1 MRAALFGAERN
12 GAAGLVGGGKAPIW
26 PDGSAKA
33 LVEPRSVLDCTRS
46 PSPNNSTSTLSSSL
60 GGGAADSTGVAT
72 VSNNSTAAA
81 AEATKWG
88 APGEHDGGG
97 KEEWAGGYELP
108 PIPGG
113 LDMGLVGG
121 ESWDAVL
128 GNAAAA
134 GQDQMFF
141 NRIIGA
147 TGDLDQ
153 PGPPLQVHQQPLQ
166 DHRSLLDNA
175 VFGFPM
181 TDPLGFSLDPHLS
194 SVASDLSSPRAV
206 SHTTNSGGGSKGSL
220 AFGHFSPE
228 SASLQPPPPPMLFH
242 EGIDTKP
249 SLLAAQP
256 PGLLHQHQHQ
266 PPPPASTFFMPH
278 PSFPGHNQQSTLLL
292 PPPKRHQSMADDLF
306 LAQNRLPPVTAAQ
319 GLAFP
324 ILHGPAPFQLQ
335 PSPPPP
341 RGALKTTAAEAA
353 QQQLLDELA
362 AAAKAAEAG
371 NSTGAREI
379 LARLNHQLPLLGK
392 PFLRSAS
399 YLKEALLL
407 ALAEGHHSASRL
419 TSPFD
424 VVLKLAAYKS
434 FSDLSPVLQFTDF
447 TATQALLDE
456 ISGSGASC
464 IHVIDFDLGVG
475 GQWASFLQELA
486 YRGCAGGAALPLV
499 KLTAFV
505 SAASHHP
512 LELHLTRDNIAQFA
526 ADLGIPFEFNVVSVD
541 AFNPAELISP
551 IGNEVVAVSL
561 PVGCSAR
568 APPLPA
574 ILGLVK
580 QLTPKI
586 VVAIDHGGDRADLPF
601 SQHFLNCFQSC
612 MFLLDSLDAAGID
625 ADSAC
630 KIDKFL
636 IQPRIEDAVLGRCK
650 VDKPIAWR
658 SAFAAAGFA
667 PVPPSNLAEAQAD
680 CLLKRVQVR
689 GFHVEK
695 GGVGLTLY
703 WQRGELVTVS
713 AWRC

>member
-1 MRAALFGAERN
+1 MRAALFGAERS
-12 GAAGLVGGGKAPIW
+12 GAADLVGGGKAQFW
-26 PDGSAKA
+26 PEGKGKA
-33 LVEPRSVLDCTRS
+33 LLEPRSVLDCTRS
-46 PSPNNSTSTLSSSL
+46 LSPNNSTSTLSSSL
-60 GGGAADSTGVAT
+60 GGGGSDSTGVAA
-72 VSNNSTAAA
+72 VSDNSAAAAA

-88 APGEHDGGG
+88 APGEHGGGG
-97 KEEWAGGYELP
+97 KEWGAGGELP

-134 GQDQMFF
+134 GQDQSFL
-141 NRIIGA
+141 NWIIGA
-147 TGDLDQ
+147 AGELDQ
-153 PGPPLQVHQQPLQ
+153 PGPPLPVHQQPL
-166 DHRSLLDNA
+166 LDNA
-175 VFGFPM
+175 GFGFPAA
-181 TDPLGFSLDPHLS
+181 DPLGFSLDPHIGG
-194 SVASDLSSPRAV
+194 VASDMSSPGAV
-206 SHTTNSGGGSKGSL
+206 SHTTNSGGDNKASSGFGLFPPESGSL
-220 AFGHFSPE
+220 H
-228 SASLQPPPPPMLFH
+228 PPPPPVLFH

-249 SLLAAQP
+249 PLPATQS
-256 PGLLHQHQHQ
+256 PGLLLHQYQHQ
-266 PPPPASTFFMPH
+266 PPPPAATFFMPL
-278 PSFPGHNQQSTLLL
+278 PSFPDHNQQSPLQ
-292 PPPKRHQSMADDLF
+292 PPPKRHQSVADDVYLTR
-306 LAQNRLPPVTAAQ
+306 NRLPPALVSQ

-324 ILHGPAPFQLQ
+324 PLHGAAPFQLQ

-341 RGALKTTAAEAA
+341 LRGAMKTTAAEAA
-353 QQQLLDELA
+353 QQQLLEELA

-371 NSTGAREI
+371 NSIGAREI
-379 LARLNHQLPLLGK
+379 LARLNHQLPPLGK

-399 YLKEALLL
+399 YLREALLL
-407 ALAEGHHSASRL
+407 ALGEGHHGASRL
-419 TSPFD
+419 TSPLD
-424 VVLKLAAYKS
+424 VALKLAAYKS
-434 FSDLSPVLQFTDF
+434 FSDLSPVLQFTNF

-456 ISGSGASC
+456 IAGTAASC
-464 IHVIDFDLGVG
+464 IHIIDFDLGVG

-486 YRGCAGGAALPLV
+486 HRRGAGGAALPFF

-512 LELHLTRDNIAQFA
+512 LELRLTRDNISQFA
-526 ADLGIPFEFNVVSVD
+526 ADLGIPFEFNAISVD
-541 AFNPAELISP
+541 AFNPAELTSP
-551 IGNEVVAVSL
+551 TGDEVVAVCL
-561 PVGCSAR
+561 PVGCSAHG
-568 APPLPA
+568 PPLPM
-574 ILGLVK
+574 ILRLVK
-580 QLTPKI
+580 QLGPKI

-612 MFLLDSLDAAGID
+612 VFLLDSLDAAGID

-630 KIDKFL
+630 KIEKFL

-650 VDKPIAWR
+650 VDKPMAWR

-695 GGVGLTLY
+695 CGVGLTLY

>member
-12 GAAGLVGGGKAPIW
+12 GAADLVGGGKALFW
-26 PDGSAKA
+26 PDGKAKA

-60 GGGAADSTGVAT
+60 GGGAADSSGVAA
-72 VSNNSTAAA
+72 VSDSSAAAA

-88 APGEHDGGG
+88 APGEHGGGG
-97 KEEWAGGYELP
+97 KEDWAGGCELP
-108 PIPGG
+108 PIPAG

-121 ESWDAVL
+121 DSWDAVL

-134 GQDQMFF
+134 GQDQTFL
-141 NRIIGA
+141 NWIIGA
-147 TGDLDQ
+147 AGDLDQ
-153 PGPPLQVHQQPLQ
+153 PGPPLPVHQQPL
-166 DHRSLLDNA
+166 LDNA
-175 VFGFPM
+175 GFGFAAA
-181 TDPLGFSLDPHLS
+181 DPLGFSLDPHLGG
-194 SVASDLSSPRAV
+194 VASDMSSPGAV
-206 SHTTNSGGGSKGSL
+206 SHTTNSGGGSKASS
-220 AFGHFSPE
+220 AFGLFSTE
-228 SASLQPPPPPMLFH
+228 SASLQPPPPPVLFH

-249 SLLAAQP
+249 PLLGAQP
-256 PGLLHQHQHQ
+256 PGPLLHQFQHQ
-266 PPPPASTFFMPH
+266 PPPATTFFMPL
-278 PSFPGHNQQSTLLL
+278 PSFPDHNQQSPLLQ
-292 PPPKRHQSMADDLF
+292 PPPKRHQSRGDDLY
-306 LAQNRLPPVTAAQ
+306 LARNRAAAAAAAQ
-319 GLAFP
+319 GLPFP
-324 ILHGPAPFQLQ
+324 PLHGPAPFQLQ

-341 RGALKTTAAEAA
+341 HGAMKTTAAEAA

-371 NSTGAREI
+371 NSIGAREI
-379 LARLNHQLPLLGK
+379 LARLNHQLPPLGK

-407 ALAEGHHSASRL
+407 ALAEGYHGACRL
-419 TSPFD
+419 TSPLD
-424 VVLKLAAYKS
+424 VALKLAAYKS
-434 FSDLSPVLQFTDF
+434 FSDLSPVLQFTNF

-456 ISGSGASC
+456 IAGSTASC

-486 YRGCAGGAALPLV
+486 HRCGAGGAALPFV

-512 LELHLTRDNIAQFA
+512 LELRLTRDNIAQFA
-526 ADLGIPFEFNVVSVD
+526 ADLGIPFEFNAVSAD
-541 AFNPAELISP
+541 TINPAELISTT
-551 IGNEVVAVSL
+551 GDEVVVVVL

-574 ILGLVK
+574 ILWLVK
-580 QLTPKI
+580 QLGPKI
-586 VVAIDHGGDRADLPF
+586 VVGIDHGSDRADLPF

-612 MFLLDSLDAAGID
+612 VFLLDSLDAAGID

-630 KIDKFL
+630 KIEKFL
-636 IQPRIEDAVLGRCK
+636 IQPRIEDAVLGRGK
-650 VDKPIAWR
+650 ADKPLAWR
-658 SAFAAAGFA
+658 SAFTAAGFA

-695 GGVGLTLY
+695 CGVGLTLY

>member
-12 GAAGLVGGGKAPIW
+12 GAADLVGGGKALFW
-26 PDGSAKA
+26 PEGKAKA

-60 GGGAADSTGVAT
+60 GGGAADSIGVAA
-72 VSNNSTAAA
+72 VSDNSTVAA

-88 APGEHDGGG
+88 APGEHGGDG
-97 KEEWAGGYELP
+97 KEEWAGGCELP

-134 GQDQMFF
+134 GQDQTFL
-141 NRIIGA
+141 NWIIGA
-147 TGDLDQ
+147 AGDLDQ
-153 PGPPLQVHQQPLQ
+153 PGPPLPVHQQPL
-166 DHRSLLDNA
+166 LDNA
-175 VFGFPM
+175 GFGFSA
-181 TDPLGFSLDPHLS
+181 TDPLGFSLDPHLGG
-194 SVASDLSSPRAV
+194 VASDLSSPGAV

-220 AFGHFSPE
+220 AFGLFSPE
-228 SASLQPPPPPMLFH
+228 SASLQPPPPPMLLH

-256 PGLLHQHQHQ
+256 PGLLHQYQQH
-266 PPPPASTFFMPH
+266 PPPPASTFFMPL
-278 PSFPGHNQQSTLLL
+278 PSFPDHNQQSPLLQ
-292 PPPKRHQSMADDLF
+292 PPPKRHQSMSDDLY
-306 LAQNRLPPVTAAQ
+306 LSRTLLPPAAAAQ

-324 ILHGPAPFQLQ
+324 PLHGPAPFQLQ
-335 PSPPPP
+335 PSSPPLC
-341 RGALKTTAAEAA
+341 GAMKTTAAEAA
-353 QQQLLDELA
+353 QQQLLDGLA

-379 LARLNHQLPLLGK
+379 LARLNHQLSPLGK

-407 ALAEGHHSASRL
+407 ALAEGHHGASHL
-419 TSPFD
+419 TSPLD
-424 VVLKLAAYKS
+424 VALKLAAYKS
-434 FSDLSPVLQFTDF
+434 FSDLSPVLQFTNF

-456 ISGSGASC
+456 ITGSAASC
-464 IHVIDFDLGVG
+464 IHVIDFDLGIG

-486 YRGCAGGAALPLV
+486 HRRSTGGAALPFV

-512 LELHLTRDNIAQFA
+512 LELRLTRDNISQFA
-526 ADLGIPFEFNVVSVD
+526 EDLGIRFKFNAVSID
-541 AFNPAELISP
+541 TFNPAELISP
-551 IGNEVVAVSL
+551 TGDEVVAVSL

-574 ILGLVK
+574 ILLLVK
-580 QLTPKI
+580 QLGPKI
-586 VVAIDHGGDRADLPF
+586 VVAIDHGGDHADLPF

-630 KIDKFL
+630 KIEKFL

-650 VDKPIAWR
+650 VDNPMAWR

-667 PVPPSNLAEAQAD
+667 PVSPSNLAEAQAD

-695 GGVGLTLY
+695 CGVGLTLY
-703 WQRGELVTVS
+703 WQHGELVTIS

>member
-12 GAAGLVGGGKAPIW
+12 GAADLVGGGKARFW
-26 PDGSAKA
+26 PEGKAKA

-60 GGGAADSTGVAT
+60 GGGGGADSTGVAA
-72 VSNNSTAAA
+72 VSDSSAAAA

-88 APGEHDGGG
+88 APGERGGGG
-97 KEEWAGGYELP
+97 KEDWAGGCELP
-108 PIPGG
+108 PIPAG

-121 ESWDAVL
+121 DSWDAVL

-134 GQDQMFF
+134 GQDQTFL
-141 NRIIGA
+141 NWIIGA
-147 TGDLDQ
+147 AGDLDQ
-153 PGPPLQVHQQPLQ
+153 PGPPLPVHQQPL
-166 DHRSLLDNA
+166 LDNA
-175 VFGFPM
+175 AFGFPAA
-181 TDPLGFSLDPHLS
+181 DPLGFSLDPHLGG
-194 SVASDLSSPRAV
+194 VASDMSSPGAV
-206 SHTTNSGGGSKGSL
+206 SHTTNSGGGSKVSS
-220 AFGHFSPE
+220 AFGLFSTE
-228 SASLQPPPPPMLFH
+228 SASLQPPPPPVLFH

-249 SLLAAQP
+249 PLLGAQP
-256 PGLLHQHQHQ
+256 PGPLLHQFQHQ
-266 PPPPASTFFMPH
+266 PPPATTFFMPL
-278 PSFPGHNQQSTLLL
+278 PSFPDHNQQSPLLQ
-292 PPPKRHQSMADDLF
+292 PPPKRHQSMGDDLY
-306 LAQNRLPPVTAAQ
+306 LARNRAAAAAAQ
-319 GLAFP
+319 GLPFP
-324 ILHGPAPFQLQ
+324 PLHGPASFQLQ

-341 RGALKTTAAEAA
+341 QGAMKTTAAEAA

-371 NSTGAREI
+371 NSIGAREI
-379 LARLNHQLPLLGK
+379 LARLNHQLPPLGK

-407 ALAEGHHSASRL
+407 ALAEGYHGACRL
-419 TSPFD
+419 TSPLD
-424 VVLKLAAYKS
+424 VALKLAAYKS
-434 FSDLSPVLQFTDF
+434 FSDLSPVLQFTNF

-456 ISGSGASC
+456 IAGSTASC

-486 YRGCAGGAALPLV
+486 HRRGAGGAALPFV

-512 LELHLTRDNIAQFA
+512 LELRLTRDNIAQFA
-526 ADLGIPFEFNVVSVD
+526 ADLGIPFEFNAVSAD
-541 AFNPAELISP
+541 TINPAELISTT
-551 IGNEVVAVSL
+551 GDEVVAVVL

-574 ILGLVK
+574 ILRLVK
-580 QLTPKI
+580 QLGPKI

-612 MFLLDSLDAAGID
+612 VFLLDSLDAAGID

-630 KIDKFL
+630 KIEKFL
-636 IQPRIEDAVLGRCK
+636 IQPRIEDAVLGRGK
-650 VDKPIAWR
+650 VDKPMAWR
-658 SAFAAAGFA
+658 SAFTAAGFA

-695 GGVGLTLY
+695 CGVGLTLY

>member
-1 MRAALFGAERN
+1 MRAALFGVERN
-12 GAAGLVGGGKAPIW
+12 GAADLVGGGKALFW
-26 PDGSAKA
+26 PEGKAKA

-60 GGGAADSTGVAT
+60 GGGAADSTGVAA
-72 VSNNSTAAA
+72 VSDSSAAAA

-88 APGEHDGGG
+88 APGEHGGGG
-97 KEEWAGGYELP
+97 KEDWAGGCELP
-108 PIPGG
+108 PIPAG

-121 ESWDAVL
+121 DSWDAVL

-134 GQDQMFF
+134 GQDQTFL
-141 NRIIGA
+141 NWIIGA
-147 TGDLDQ
+147 AGDLDQ
-153 PGPPLQVHQQPLQ
+153 QGPPLPVHQQQ
-166 DHRSLLDNA
+166 LLDNA
-175 VFGFPM
+175 GFGFPAA
-181 TDPLGFSLDPHLS
+181 DPLGFSLDPHLGG
-194 SVASDLSSPRAV
+194 VASDMSSPGPV
-206 SHTTNSGGGSKGSL
+206 SHTTNSGGGSKASS
-220 AFGHFSPE
+220 AFGLFSTE
-228 SASLQPPPPPMLFH
+228 SASLQTPPPPVLFH
-242 EGIDTKP
+242 EGIDIKP
-249 SLLAAQP
+249 PLLGAQP
-256 PGLLHQHQHQ
+256 PGPLLHQFQHQ
-266 PPPPASTFFMPH
+266 PPPATTFFMPL
-278 PSFPGHNQQSTLLL
+278 PSFPDHNQQSALLQ
-292 PPPKRHQSMADDLF
+292 PPPKRHQSMRDDLY
-306 LAQNRLPPVTAAQ
+306 LARNRAAAAAAQ
-319 GLAFP
+319 GLPFP
-324 ILHGPAPFQLQ
+324 PLHGPAPFQLQ

-341 RGALKTTAAEAA
+341 HGAMKTTAAEAA

-371 NSTGAREI
+371 NSIGAREI
-379 LARLNHQLPLLGK
+379 LARLNHQLPPLGK

-407 ALAEGHHSASRL
+407 ALAEGYHGACRL
-419 TSPFD
+419 TSPLD
-424 VVLKLAAYKS
+424 VALKLAAYKS
-434 FSDLSPVLQFTDF
+434 FSDLSPVLQFTNF

-456 ISGSGASC
+456 IAGSTASC

-486 YRGCAGGAALPLV
+486 HRRGAGGAALPFV

-512 LELHLTRDNIAQFA
+512 LELRLTRDNIAQFA
-526 ADLGIPFEFNVVSVD
+526 ADLGIPFEFNAVSAD
-541 AFNPAELISP
+541 TINPAELISTT
-551 IGNEVVAVSL
+551 GDEVVAVVL

-574 ILGLVK
+574 ILQLVK
-580 QLTPKI
+580 QLGPKI

-612 MFLLDSLDAAGID
+612 VFLLDSLDAAGID

-630 KIDKFL
+630 KIEKFL
-636 IQPRIEDAVLGRCK
+636 IQPRIEDAVLGRGK
-650 VDKPIAWR
+650 AEKPMAWR
-658 SAFAAAGFA
+658 SAFTAAGFA

-695 GGVGLTLY
+695 CGVGLTLY

>member
-12 GAAGLVGGGKAPIW
+12 GAADLVGGGKALFW
-26 PDGSAKA
+26 PEGKGKGKAKA

-60 GGGAADSTGVAT
+60 DGGAADSTGVAA
-72 VSNNSTAAA
+72 VSDSSAAAA

-88 APGEHDGGG
+88 APGEHGGGG
-97 KEEWAGGYELP
+97 KEDWAGGCELP
-108 PIPGG
+108 PIPAG

-121 ESWDAVL
+121 DSWDAVL

-134 GQDQMFF
+134 GQDQTFL
-141 NRIIGA
+141 NWIIGA
-147 TGDLDQ
+147 AGDLDQ
-153 PGPPLQVHQQPLQ
+153 PGPPLPVHQQPL
-166 DHRSLLDNA
+166 LDNA
-175 VFGFPM
+175 GFGFPAA
-181 TDPLGFSLDPHLS
+181 DPLGFSLDPHLGGVTSDMS
-194 SVASDLSSPRAV
+194 STGPV
-206 SHTTNSGGGSKGSL
+206 SHTTNSGGGSKASS
-220 AFGHFSPE
+220 AFGLFSTE
-228 SASLQPPPPPMLFH
+228 SASLQPPPPPVLFH
-242 EGIDTKP
+242 EGIDIKP
-249 SLLAAQP
+249 PLLGAQP
-256 PGLLHQHQHQ
+256 PGPLLHQFQHQ
-266 PPPPASTFFMPH
+266 PPPATTFFMPL
-278 PSFPGHNQQSTLLL
+278 PSFPDHNQQSPLLQ
-292 PPPKRHQSMADDLF
+292 PPPKRHQSMRDDLY
-306 LAQNRLPPVTAAQ
+306 LARNRAAAAAAQ
-319 GLAFP
+319 GLPFP
-324 ILHGPAPFQLQ
+324 PLHGPAPFQLQ

-341 RGALKTTAAEAA
+341 HGAMKTTAAEAA

-371 NSTGAREI
+371 NSIGAREI
-379 LARLNHQLPLLGK
+379 LARLNHQLPPLGK

-407 ALAEGHHSASRL
+407 ALAEGYHGACRL
-419 TSPFD
+419 TSPLD
-424 VVLKLAAYKS
+424 VALKLAAYKS
-434 FSDLSPVLQFTDF
+434 FSDLSPVLQFTNF

-456 ISGSGASC
+456 IAGSIASC

-486 YRGCAGGAALPLV
+486 HRRGTGGAALPFV

-505 SAASHHP
+505 SAVSHHP
-512 LELHLTRDNIAQFA
+512 LELRLTRDNIAQFA
-526 ADLGIPFEFNVVSVD
+526 ADLGIPFEFNAVSAD
-541 AFNPAELISP
+541 RINPVELISTT
-551 IGNEVVAVSL
+551 GDEVVAVVL

-574 ILGLVK
+574 ILQLVK
-580 QLTPKI
+580 QLGPKI

-612 MFLLDSLDAAGID
+612 VFLLDSLDAAGID

-630 KIDKFL
+630 KIEKFL
-636 IQPRIEDAVLGRCK
+636 IQPRIEDAVLGRGK
-650 VDKPIAWR
+650 AEKPMAWR
-658 SAFAAAGFA
+658 SAFTAAGFA

-695 GGVGLTLY
+695 CGVGLTLY